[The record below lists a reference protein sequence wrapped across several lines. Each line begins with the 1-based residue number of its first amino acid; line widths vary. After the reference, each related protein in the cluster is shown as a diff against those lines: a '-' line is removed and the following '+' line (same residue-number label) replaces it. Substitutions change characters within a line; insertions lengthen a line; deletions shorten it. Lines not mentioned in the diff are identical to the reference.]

1 MLPARTA
8 TLIAIVIG
16 ITLEVGVTL
25 VTGRREA
32 WDAGVYWT
40 VGLPLAAVGAAMIGY
55 LATGRGWLST
65 ALIVPAQVAAMTLR
79 SGSIGTLWPLMIALS
94 SILSLPFVGV
104 AWVARRLRGPS

>member
-1 MLPARTA
+1 MPTRTA
-8 TLIAIVIG
+8 ALLAIVIG

-40 VGLPLAAVGAAMIGY
+40 VGLPLAALGAALIGY
-55 LATGRGWLST
+55 TAAGRGWLST

-79 SGSIGTLWPLMIALS
+79 SGSSGGLWPLVLILS
-94 SILSLPFVGV
+94 SVLSLPFVGV
-104 AWVARRLRGPS
+104 AWIARRVRPAR